1 MEIIRIYGVVDSY
14 GYLTSEIR
22 YQLNRHSGKEVT
34 LVLSSLGGDVSEA
47 MKIAELIQSH
57 GKVTVRFVGCNAS
70 AATWMVYGAVKL
82 EAAEDSMFLIHKC
95 SNFVSVYKSMK
106 TEDIENEIKRLES
119 MKKSQE
125 AFNLTIAQKYF
136 NHCSGKGT
144 TFEDVL
150 KLMEE
155 ERWITA
161 KDALKFGLVDSITTG
176 ENKMS
181 KNQMDTVMNV
191 CSDLNLPVPQFT
203 EEKSLVQQI
212 LDGVKSLLGADN
224 NGQEGASAGVE
235 KNSVSGEGAGGNSTA
250 TEENNPQNVESSTDN
265 NPNKTTNIM
274 YKLLFNLCVLLGIA
288 TANQTEEKQETV
300 TLTADQLQKI
310 EDALAEG
317 KKVKD
322 VMNEVLGVLDSIS
335 DTVKSIEG
343 AKNKALAIATLI
355 KNLPGFAPS
364 NQTPGKKISDK
375 KTEDLENISK
385 DPINEEMRKTYGK

>member
-1 MEIIRIYGVVDSY
+1 MEIIRIDGIVDSY
-14 GYLTSEIR
+14 GYLTSEVR
-22 YQLNRHSGKEVT
+22 YQLNRNKGNEVT

-57 GKVTVRFVGCNAS
+57 GKVTVRFIGCNAS
-70 AATWMVYGAVKL
+70 ASTWMVYGAAKI

-136 NHCSGKGT
+136 NHCADKGT

-161 KDALKFGLVDSITTG
+161 KDALKFGLIDSITSG
-176 ENKMS
+176 VNKMS
-181 KNQMDTVMNV
+181 KNQMETVMNV
-191 CSDLNLPVPQFT
+191 CSDLNLPVPQFA
-203 EEKSLVQQI
+203 EEKSMVQQI
-212 LDGVKSLLGADN
+212 IDGVKSLL
-224 NGQEGASAGVE
+224 SANHE
-235 KNSVSGEGAGGNSTA
+235 PAGSPAEEPENTGTG
-250 TEENNPQNVESSTDN
+250 EENNPQNVETSTQN
-265 NPNKTTNIM
+265 VEKTTDTNQTKPTNIM

-317 KKVKD
+317 KTVKD
-322 VMNEVLGVLDSIS
+322 AMAEVLGVLDGIS
-335 DTVKSIEG
+335 ENVKNIEG
-343 AKNKALAIATLI
+343 AKNKALAVAALI
-355 KNLPGFAPS
+355 KNFPGFAPS
-364 NQTPGKKISDK
+364 NQEPGKEKSDK
-375 KTEDLENISK
+375 KLKDLENVSK
-385 DPINEEMRKTYGK
+385 DPINEEMRQLYGK